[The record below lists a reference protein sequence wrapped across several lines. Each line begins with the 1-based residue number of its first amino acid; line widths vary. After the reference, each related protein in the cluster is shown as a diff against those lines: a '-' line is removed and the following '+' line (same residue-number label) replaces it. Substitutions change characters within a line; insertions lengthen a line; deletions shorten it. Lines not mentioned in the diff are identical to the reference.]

1 MEYYT
6 DFILRGNLL
15 AGRTG
20 IWMIPDTVENHHAQ
34 EGSREQRASYESG
47 WYQFLEGHYVNY
59 LNRDLIPLCR
69 TSDIVEGIVLGVKV
83 MKTASLSGEYHG
95 GTTSRDV
102 ECGNVDPE

>member
-34 EGSREQRASYESG
+34 EGSRE
-47 WYQFLEGHYVNY
+47 F
-59 LNRDLIPLCR
+59 
-69 TSDIVEGIVLGVKV
+69 VEVL
-83 MKTASLSGEYHG
+83 
-95 GTTSRDV
+95 
-102 ECGNVDPE
+102 